1 MKVDS
6 YNEEEGIK
14 KNIGDLV
21 SPTVLDPKLATFYAV
36 GPTNLLEKDEPYS
49 KKWENFTVAQI
60 KEVTLTSGPQS
71 PPCMVHH
78 NAPALA
84 FSAGGCTGSFF
95 HEFNDRFIP
104 LFITVNSVF
113 SNDEDPILVIS
124 KSCNWWLRKFASLLR
139 SFSKHQI
146 INLDN
151 DTTTHCFPSR
161 KPMVAE
167 NHPFISNLSLKS
179 RPRLVL
185 MSRSGSIGRVIL
197 NRVDVKR
204 AAEKEGFHV
213 IEFEPKFE
221 TPLDEV
227 YTMISSSH
235 AIVGVHGA
243 ALTNFLFLR
252 PGAVVVQV
260 VAIGLEWIAEEC
272 FGKSARELGLEYMEY
287 KIGVEESSLGEKYG
301 KDDVLI
307 KDPMSLQKKG
317 WSREIMDI
325 YLEQQN
331 VKLDLVRFRK
341 YLKKAYEKAIISME
355 KNEDPTNSTPQLM
368 EKIRPFPRNF
378 KHTPINVVRQLTLTT
393 APPNV
398 SCAVTHTSPALVFNA
413 GVSGWV
419 HHYND
424 ILSTYTRH
432 QIIDFDQET
441 ATHCFPSAIVG
452 LISHGASTVDPT
464 LQRRPH
470 PKSLLDFRAF
480 LTAKYSQSHHAPPPP
495 WTSKGKP
502 RLVFLNRNGT
512 RGILNVDNIRRAAED
527 TGFEVF
533 IFEPSRESSMH
544 EAFRVIDSSH
554 AMIAVHGAG
563 LTNMVFQR
571 PGSVLMQMVP
581 GGVLLV
587 GEPMLRKNGS
597 SVWIRVYSL
606 QH

>member
-1 MKVDS
+1 MPEAPHLRV
-6 YNEEEGIK
+6 
-14 KNIGDLV
+14 
-21 SPTVLDPKLATFYAV
+21 
-36 GPTNLLEKDEPYS
+36 S
-49 KKWENFTVAQI
+49 KKSKVSATVAVCSALVVFLYLFAI
-60 KEVTLTSGPQS
+60 TNTLSRITTSSTRIQEQKWSWES
-71 PPCMVHH
+71 PESTRAISC
-78 NAPALA
+78 
-84 FSAGGCTGSFF
+84 
-95 HEFNDRFIP
+95 DRTHFEYDMCY
-104 LFITVNSVF
+104 L
-113 SNDEDPILVIS
+113 
-124 KSCNWWLRKFASLLR
+124 
-139 SFSKHQI
+139 KHP
-146 INLDN
+146 
-151 DTTTHCFPSR
+151 T
-161 KPMVAE
+161 
-167 NHPFISNLSLKS
+167 
-179 RPRLVL
+179 
-185 MSRSGSIGRVIL
+185 
-197 NRVDVKR
+197 
-204 AAEKEGFHV
+204 
-213 IEFEPKFE
+213 
-221 TPLDEV
+221 
-227 YTMISSSH
+227 
-235 AIVGVHGA
+235 
-243 ALTNFLFLR
+243 
-252 PGAVVVQV
+252 
-260 VAIGLEWIAEEC
+260 
-272 FGKSARELGLEYMEY
+272 
-287 KIGVEESSLGEKYG
+287 
-301 KDDVLI
+301 
-307 KDPMSLQKKG
+307 
-317 WSREIMDI
+317 IMDPTT
-325 YLEQQN
+325 
-331 VKLDLVRFRK
+331 
-341 YLKKAYEKAIISME
+341 AIFFT
-355 KNEDPTNSTPQLM
+355 EDPTNSTPQLM

-413 GVSGWV
+413 GGDWTTNYYHSFNEIFIPLFITVDTFFPDHDFVIGIFNCSHGWV

-432 QIIDFDQET
+432 QIIDFNQET

-581 GGVLLV
+581 AECYWLASLCYGKMAVRFGLEYIVYNIDQDETVSEWDKTRGVVPLENWINNKEGLQFKLDLV
-587 GEPMLRKNGS
+587 KVKRHLK
-597 SVWIRVYSL
+597 RVYERAKKFMHKESL
-606 QH
+606 SSSYKIKLSWGQK